1 MPKDYLPINEIPP
14 SSPHKKYS
22 SPVVTQAKE
31 VDTKP
36 STPNPES
43 FKGFLLA
50 SYKSIANVARAH
62 KITRLMF
69 ITYLLI
75 LVVTPP
81 IIIMIAFLTFP
92 TQTASFFNFKVQSKQ
107 SLTQSANSQVLGES
121 TSDTNQGGGN
131 VLSRYVAAVLEPQA
145 AAAVRALRVI
155 RPETVSDVVLPSEQS
170 GTPQPTQSTATTA
183 TPGLPGQAGID
194 GTQGEAGLQ
203 GLNGKDGAK
212 GDTGLTGAT
221 GSVGSL
227 TTGGGLTGSI
237 SSGNLI
243 LDFSSAPTFTTV
255 NGLTITN
262 NGTNRLNISSGKT
275 LTTTNTIT
283 FGGTDNTSFTLPSGS
298 DTLVGLSSTDTLTNK
313 TIAAGSNTISGLT
326 NSNLSG
332 SAGITNANLTNSS
345 LTLNGNSGSG
355 SVALGGGLTFTG
367 AGITTVAASGSTL
380 TFTSTEA
387 DTMQSVYNRG
397 NTLPT
402 TAGSVANTI
411 DEATINVGNI
421 ASTAQQN
428 FSTLNIRNGGT
439 GYLDI
444 ELIKG
449 FINFQGMNTLYDDFT
464 QRTLDTN
471 KWLFATVGGGGTC
484 SNTIVAGGVNG
495 LLRIITGVANGRGC
509 LLSTQGTLSN
519 GFYQRGNNPVFE
531 TKLTMSTTNPRIF
544 AGFTSAEPAATS
556 NTNVSTHHAYIEK
569 RSTDTTWQCTTDDGG
584 ATETITDTGVTIS
597 ASTFYRLRVE
607 VRSGTTPE
615 TICTIDDGTTVTRT
629 VVTATQPGATA
640 SMDVFIQGTN
650 ADTTAE
656 NVDIDYVRVWQDDPA
671 GTALTIESAV
681 SEKEE
686 DATDSATQVSTPKT
700 DSDNSENFVSTI
712 FESLISWFANTT
724 NGIKDF
730 FANRVHAK
738 QLCIGEKDDETCV
751 EKSQL
756 DQLLLKNEQTNSE
769 TISPIPSP
777 SPTATPN
784 IAPTTTTEQ
793 TSTASATTSL

>member
-1 MPKDYLPINEIPP
+1 MPKDPLPTNEIPP
-14 SSPHKKYS
+14 S
-22 SPVVTQAKE
+22 
-31 VDTKP
+31 
-36 STPNPES
+36 TPNSES

-75 LVVTPP
+75 LVLTPP
-81 IIIMIAFLTFP
+81 IFIMIAFLTFP
-92 TQTASFFNFKVQSKQ
+92 TQTASFFNFKVRPKQ
-107 SLTQSANSQVLGES
+107 SLTQNANSQVLGES
-121 TSDTNQGGGN
+121 TGRN
-131 VLSRYVAAVLEPQA
+131 VLGQYIAAVLEPQA
-145 AAAVRALRVI
+145 AATVQVLKVI
-155 RPETVSDVVLPSEQS
+155 RPETVSDIVLPAEQS
-170 GTPQPTQSTATTA
+170 NIPV
-183 TPGLPGQAGID
+183 PGPPGQAG
-194 GTQGEAGLQ
+194 A
-203 GLNGKDGAK
+203 DGAR
-212 GDTGLTGAT
+212 GEIGLTGSAGSQGSTGPTGAT

-227 TTGGGLTGSI
+227 TTRGGLTGSI

-243 LDFSSAPTFTTV
+243 LDFSSTPTFTTV
-255 NGLTITN
+255 NGL
-262 NGTNRLNISSGKT
+262 
-275 LTTTNTIT
+275 
-283 FGGTDNTSFTLPSGS
+283 TLPSGS
-298 DTLVGLSSTDTLTNK
+298 DTLVGLSSTGTLTNK

-332 SAGITNANLTNSS
+332 SAGITNANLANSS
-345 LTLNGNSGSG
+345 LTLSGNSGSG
-355 SVALGGGLTFTG
+355 SVALGAALTFTG

-402 TAGSVANTI
+402 TMGSVANTI
-411 DEATINVGNI
+411 DEATINVGNV

-449 FINFQGMNTLYDDFT
+449 FINFQGMNTLADDFT
-464 QRTLDTN
+464 QRTLDTS
-471 KWLFATVGGGGTC
+471 KWLFGTVGGGGTC
-484 SNTIVAGGVNG
+484 SNTIVAGGLNG

-519 GFYQRGNNPVFE
+519 GFYQRGNNPIFE

-544 AGFTSAEPAATS
+544 AGFTSAAPAATS

-607 VRSGTTPE
+607 VRNGTIPE

-656 NVDIDYVRVWQDDPA
+656 NVDIDYVRVWQDDPV

-681 SEKEE
+681 SENME
-686 DATDSATQVSTPKT
+686 DATDSATPASAPEIK
-700 DSDNSENFVSTI
+700 SGISENFVDTI

-730 FANRVHAK
+730 FVNRVHTK

-756 DQLLLKNEQTNSE
+756 DQLLLNS
-769 TISPIPSP
+769 SLSP
-777 SPTATPN
+777 SPTATPR

-793 TSTASATTSL
+793 VSTASASR